1 MKSTPDVDAMYATLA
16 RLKGTTVDE
25 ERAKGQWYKERGE
38 RAEEAP
44 RTPLNTLKGH
54 ERSAEL
60 MRRKAET
67 MRMIAIK
74 YGRNAA

>member
-1 MKSTPDVDAMYATLA
+1 MKTTPDVDAMYATLA
-16 RLKGTTVDE
+16 RLKGTTADE
-25 ERAKGQWYKERGE
+25 ERAKGQWYKGGDEK
-38 RAEEAP
+38 AEEAP
-44 RTPLNTLKGH
+44 RIPLNTLKGH

-67 MRMIAIK
+67 MRIVAIK